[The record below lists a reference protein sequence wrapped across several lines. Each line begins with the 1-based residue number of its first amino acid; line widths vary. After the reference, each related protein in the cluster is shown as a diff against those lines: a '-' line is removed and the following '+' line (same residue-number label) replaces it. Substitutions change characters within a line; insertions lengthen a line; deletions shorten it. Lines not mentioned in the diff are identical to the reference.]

1 MLMPVQYLI
10 SQDVVF
16 AYVDAFLWIGSAL
29 GIWRGRYINKLLL
42 LLLLTN
48 LSWSRTISFWLCR
61 TTVYS
66 PHWLLDVKC
75 WYSSEKLHPF
85 TS

>member
-1 MLMPVQYLI
+1 MCHLI
-10 SQDVVF
+10 CQDVVF

-29 GIWRGRYINKLLL
+29 GIWKGRYINKIIIIIM
-42 LLLLTN
+42 TN

-61 TTVYS
+61 TMVYS